1 MIREISKYLIEGER
15 NEVLGST
22 SRMLNSHKH
31 MLSQSPRPASD
42 YCIYSVI
49 VPAMSSPAESTPV
62 GERLN
67 GGE

>member
-1 MIREISKYLIEGER
+1 MIREISKCLIEGER
-15 NEVLGST
+15 IEVLGST
-22 SRMLNSHKH
+22 SRMLGLHKH

-42 YCIYSVI
+42 YCIYSVT
-49 VPAMSSPAESTPV
+49 VPAMNSPAQLTLV

>member
-1 MIREISKYLIEGER
+1 MIREIRKCLIEGDR
-15 NEVLGST
+15 IEVLGNT
-22 SRMLNSHKH
+22 SRMLSSHKH

-42 YCIYSVI
+42 YCIYSVT
-49 VPAMSSPAESTPV
+49 VPAMNSLAQLTLV